1 MTRTPEVRFDEDR
14 RHILWS
20 HECNFA
26 KCTDPAWDP
35 NDPSTWT
42 YWHDDVRLPL
52 NDERGWRV
60 ESTDPLTVS
69 PSILCGS
76 CGTHGFWRDG
86 RWISA

>member
-1 MTRTPEVRFDEDR
+1 MTRTPAVRLDDDG

-20 HECNFA
+20 HECNFLDLA
-26 KCTDPAWDP
+26 SAGIAGRE
-35 NDPSTWT
+35 PSL
-42 YWHDDVRLPL
+42 WHPDVLLPL
-52 NDERGWRV
+52 NDDRGWRV